1 MASPDAAQTLTQLL
15 ERLEEYLRDY
25 TELRI
30 E

>member
-1 MASPDAAQTLTQLL
+1 VASPDAAGALAQLL
-15 ERLEEYLRDY
+15 ERLEQYLRDY